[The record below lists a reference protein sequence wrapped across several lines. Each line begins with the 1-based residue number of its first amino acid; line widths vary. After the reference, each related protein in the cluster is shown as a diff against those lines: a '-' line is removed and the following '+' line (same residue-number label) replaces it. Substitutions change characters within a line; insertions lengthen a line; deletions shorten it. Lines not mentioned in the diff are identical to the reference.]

1 MSEHDLEEL
10 TDRELECEESCVEPE
25 VTILEIEGDLAREAA
40 MLSIRFLRAGLLRK
54 LVAPRGARIRDMDVL
69 TLIGIDL
76 DPQDFDDSDALKEAL
91 SRAMQTQLETLSRE
105 PTELGQRIDRN
116 LAEIGHLLSIPTSGL
131 TLLRAALVSHQ
142 ASAMQDLWNFTEYM
156 NSEDLIELTVRAL
169 NLPKAEVRR
178 LVSADSPLRR
188 TGLLL
193 PKETRANPLLAGG
206 MPLLPME
213 PRVAEVLLGET
224 VNPDVLLRAVAR
236 ISAPP
241 KLSLADFPHIE
252 KQVSTALR
260 FLVAADRDAL
270 AGANVLIHGDPG
282 VGKTEL
288 ARALAAAA
296 GLILHEVPT
305 EDREGDPIEHQQR
318 LAAFWTCQRLLQGV
332 RGRAILFDEIEDVFP
347 ADAPVFGHRRGLQ
360 RVIPKGHV
368 NEMLQS
374 TPVPTIW
381 VSNAVDQMDPAY
393 LRRFALILEV
403 PQLPQR
409 HREGL
414 VRQVLEGVALPAG
427 TIEDL
432 AAIPEL
438 APGLLEST
446 ARVLRLVADTDSA
459 SNLRRLKS
467 MVRDTLSA
475 MGRQANWPVRAA
487 GPGYHLD
494 WLNPSRPLE
503 PLIEGLARV
512 GRGRICLYGPPGTG
526 KTAFAHHLA
535 HVLGRPLVCKRASDL
550 HSKWV
555 GETEQRIAAMFEQ
568 AARDGAVLLLDEADS
583 FLAARQA
590 MQTHWQVTQVNE
602 MLTRME
608 TFDGLFVASTNLV
621 ETLDDASLRRFDFK
635 VRFDPPRP
643 PQRLAMVL
651 AAHARLTGSEPPGD
665 VVQSLRSAIDRLH
678 ELTPGD
684 IANACRQ
691 CEIMG
696 QRPEL
701 PEWVELLQR
710 EVEAKRRDQ
719 RAPIG
724 FVH

>member
-1 MSEHDLEEL
+1 MSEHELEEL
-10 TDRELECEESCVEPE
+10 VGGELEYEESCVEPDI
-25 VTILEIEGDLAREAA
+25 TILEIEGDLAREAA
-40 MLSIRFLRAGLLRK
+40 MLAIRFLRAGMLRK
-54 LVAPRGARIRDMDVL
+54 LVTPRGARVRDMDVL

-76 DPQDFDDSDALKEAL
+76 DQTDFDDSDVLKESL
-91 SRAMQTQLETLSRE
+91 GQAMETQLETLSRE
-105 PTELGQRIDRN
+105 PTEIGGRIDRN
-116 LAEIGHLLSIPTSGL
+116 LAEIGRLLSIPAAGL
-131 TLLRAALVSHQ
+131 TLLRAGLVSHHV
-142 ASAMQDLWNFTEYM
+142 SAMQDLWNFAQQM
-156 NSEDLIELTVRAL
+156 NNEDLTHVTARAL
-169 NLPKAEVRR
+169 DLPKAEVRR
-178 LVSADSPLRR
+178 LLSADSVLRR

-193 PKETRANPLLAGG
+193 PKGARVNRLLDGG
-206 MPLLPME
+206 MQLLPVE
-213 PRVAEVLLGET
+213 PRVADVLMGET

-236 ISAPP
+236 MSAPP
-241 KLSLADFPHIE
+241 KLTLADFPHIE
-252 KQVSTALR
+252 KEASTALR
-260 FLVAADRDAL
+260 FLEAADREGL

-296 GLILHEVPT
+296 GLVMHEVPT
-305 EDREGDPIEHQQR
+305 EDRDGDPIEHQQR
-318 LAAFWTCQRLLQGV
+318 LAAFGTCQRLLQGG

-347 ADAPVFGHRRGLQ
+347 ADAPAFANRRGVH

-381 VSNAVDQMDPAY
+381 VSNAVYQIDHAY

-403 PQLPQR
+403 PQMPQR
-409 HREGL
+409 HRERL

-432 AAIPEL
+432 AAIPQL
-438 APGLLEST
+438 APGMLEGT
-446 ARVLRLVADTDSA
+446 ARVLRLVADADPA
-459 SNLRRLKS
+459 SNLTRLKS

-475 MGRQANWPVRAA
+475 MGRQASWPVRAA
-487 GPGYHLD
+487 GQGYQLD
-494 WLNPSRPLE
+494 WLNPSQPLG
-503 PLIEGLARV
+503 PLIEGLART
-512 GRGRICLYGPPGTG
+512 GRGRICLHGPPGTG

-550 HSKWV
+550 QSKWV
-555 GETEQRIAAMFEQ
+555 GETEQQIAAMFEQ

-590 MQTHWQVTQVNE
+590 MQAHWQVTQVNE

-621 ETLDDASLRRFDFK
+621 GTLDDASLRRFDFK
-635 VRFDPPRP
+635 LRFDPPRP

-651 AAHARLTGSEPPGD
+651 AAHAALAGVEPPGD
-665 VVQSLRSAIDRLH
+665 VDPALKSAIDRLH

-684 IANACRQ
+684 VANARRQ
-691 CEIMG
+691 CEITG
-696 QRPEL
+696 QRPDL
-701 PEWVELLQR
+701 AGWIGLLAR

-724 FVH
+724 FVN